1 MGCGL
6 TGEEFVK
13 SLGIE
18 ADHHLIAHHQGGGG
32 AALVLVHKFVDR
44 PRVAADVALL
54 ELDPSLREVGFRR
67 IARRSAGLGEDQDA
81 FGCHGDS
88 RLAKHGGPA

>member
-18 ADHHLIAHHQGGGG
+18 ADHHLIAHHQGGCS
-32 AALVLVHKFVDR
+32 AAAILVHQFLHR
-44 PRVAADVALL
+44 LRVAGDVALF

-67 IARRSAGLGEDQDA
+67 PARRSAGLGEDLDPL
-81 FGCHGDS
+81 GCHLDS
-88 RLAKHGGPA
+88 RLANP

>member
-32 AALVLVHKFVDR
+32 AALVFVHQLVDR
-44 PRVAADVALL
+44 RGVAGDVALL

-67 IARRSAGLGEDQDA
+67 AAGRSAGLGEDLDLLD
-81 FGCHGDS
+81 CHLVS
-88 RLAKHGGPA
+88 RLAKP

>member
-18 ADHHLIAHHQGGGG
+18 TDHHLIAHHQGRCGV
-32 AALVLVHKFVDR
+32 AVILVHQFVDR
-44 PRVAADVALL
+44 LRVAADVALL
-54 ELDPSLREVGFRR
+54 EFNPSLREVGFRR
-67 IARRSAGLGEDQDA
+67 PAGRSAGLGEDLDPLGRHLA
-81 FGCHGDS
+81 S
-88 RLAKHGGPA
+88 RLAKLGGPA

>member
-18 ADHHLIAHHQGGGG
+18 ADHHLIVHHQRRGS
-32 AALVLVHKFVDR
+32 AAVIFVHQFVDR
-44 PRVAADVALL
+44 LRVAGDVALL

-67 IARRSAGLGEDQDA
+67 TAGRSAGLSEDLDSLR
-81 FGCHGDS
+81 CHSIS
-88 RLAKHGGPA
+88 RLANP